1 MFKPRQIH
9 NLFLLL
15 LVSSLL
21 RAQDWADINHYRE
34 ANQQLLA
41 QAKNGQRVVFMG
53 NSITESWQIL
63 HPRFFVEH
71 GYVNRGISGQTTPQM
86 LIRFRPDVI
95 TLQADVVVI
104 MAGTN
109 DIAGNTGSIRLTEIL
124 GNLISMAEL
133 ARSHGIEVILCSV
146 LPATSFS
153 WVPELEPAPQI
164 AQLNT
169 MIQNYAQSQG
179 ITYLDYYAALVN
191 EKMGLKK
198 RYTRDGVHPNRAGY
212 QVMEKLVQKHLSR
225 YISDHP

>member
-1 MFKPRQIH
+1 
-9 NLFLLL
+9 
-15 LVSSLL
+15 
-21 RAQDWADINHYRE
+21 
-34 ANQQLLA
+34 
-41 QAKNGQRVVFMG
+41 
-53 NSITESWQIL
+53 
-63 HPRFFVEH
+63 
-71 GYVNRGISGQTTPQM
+71 M

-124 GNLISMAEL
+124 GNLISMVEL